1 MIACSDVTAAFFQ
14 GENLTRDI
22 FVHYPPEAKEEEK
35 IWRLMKPVCGLDDAC
50 RNFYCIVLVLQLAVV
65 FIL

>member
-1 MIACSDVTAAFFQ
+1 MPQLEA
-14 GENLTRDI
+14 ENI
-22 FVHYPPEAKEEEK
+22 FPLAISISPPEAKEEEK